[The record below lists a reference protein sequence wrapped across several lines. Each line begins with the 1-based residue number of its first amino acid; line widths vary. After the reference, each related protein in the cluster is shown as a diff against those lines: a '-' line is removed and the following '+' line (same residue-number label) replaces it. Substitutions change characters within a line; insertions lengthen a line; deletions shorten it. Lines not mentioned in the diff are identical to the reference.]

1 MTKENK
7 DKILHELAEE
17 RNSFVRDC
25 NMRIAQENGKIT
37 GVDYMMQRFLEHF
50 MVGESEGNEC

>member
-17 RNSFVRDC
+17 RNSFARDC

-37 GVDYMMQRFLEHF
+37 GADYMMQRFLEHF
-50 MVGESEGNEC
+50 MVGGKDDEE